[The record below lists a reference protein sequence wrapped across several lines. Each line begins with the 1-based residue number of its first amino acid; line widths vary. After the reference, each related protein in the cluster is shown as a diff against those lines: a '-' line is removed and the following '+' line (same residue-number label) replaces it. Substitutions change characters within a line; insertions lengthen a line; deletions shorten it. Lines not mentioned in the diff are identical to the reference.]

1 MNIQSAEAK
10 LAALKDI
17 LKSYGSVMIGL
28 SGGVDSTF
36 LVKVASDTLGDKAVA
51 ATALSYIYPS
61 WESKEAEDIATSLGI
76 EYIRVPF
83 DPLKEVEGFEMNP
96 KDRCYI
102 CKQKVFSMLKRKAAD
117 MGIAYVADGTNADD
131 INDYRP
137 GLRALKELEIKS
149 PLLEAGLT
157 KEEIRYLS
165 KKLGLKTFS
174 KPSFACL
181 ASRIPYGER
190 ITKEQL
196 QMIEKAE
203 TFILSKGFKNV
214 RVRCHGNLARIELN
228 NDEINKALD
237 ESMRNEIS
245 RELKGIGF
253 EYVSLDLSG
262 YRTGSMNVG
271 VASQDEQK

>member
-61 WESKEAEDIATSLGI
+61 WESKEAEEIATSLGI

-102 CKQKVFSMLKRKAAD
+102 CKKKVFSMLKSKAAD

-165 KKLGLKTFS
+165 KQLGLNTFS

-181 ASRIPYGER
+181 ASRIPYGEK

-228 NDEINKALD
+228 NDEMNKVLD

-245 RELKGIGF
+245 RELKSIGF
-253 EYVSLDLSG
+253 EYVSLDLTG

-271 VASQDEQK
+271 VVTQNE

>member
-36 LVKVASDTLGDKAVA
+36 LVKVASDTLGDKTVA

-61 WESKEAEDIATSLGI
+61 WESKEAEEIATSLGI
-76 EYIRVPF
+76 EYIRIPF
-83 DPLKEVEGFEMNP
+83 DPIKEVEGFEMNP

-102 CKQKVFSMLKRKAAD
+102 CKKNVFSILKSKAAD

-137 GLRALKELEIKS
+137 GLRALKELGIRS

-157 KEEIRYLS
+157 KEEIKYLS
-165 KKLGLKTFS
+165 KQMCLNTFS

-228 NDEINKALD
+228 NDEMNRALD
-237 ESMRNEIS
+237 EGMRNEIS
-245 RELKGIGF
+245 RELKSIGF

-271 VASQDEQK
+271 VAAQDEQK

>member
-1 MNIQSAEAK
+1 MDIKSAEAK
-10 LAALKDI
+10 LEELKNI
-17 LKSYGSVMIGL
+17 LKGYGSVMIGL

-36 LVKVASDTLGDKAVA
+36 LARVASEALGEKAVA

-61 WESKEAEDIATSLGI
+61 WESKEAEETATSLGMK
-76 EYIRVPF
+76 YIRISF
-83 DPLKEVEGFEMNP
+83 DPVKEVEGFEMNP

-102 CKQKVFSMLKRKAAD
+102 CKKYLFTTLKRKAVD
-117 MGIAYVADGTNADD
+117 MGIAFVADGTNADD

-137 GLRALKELEIKS
+137 GLRALKQLEIKS

-165 KKLGLKTFS
+165 KQLGLSTFS

-190 ITKEQL
+190 ITREQL
-196 QMIEKAE
+196 LMIEKAE
-203 TFILSKGFKNV
+203 TFILSKGFTNV
-214 RVRCHGNLARIELN
+214 RVRCHGTLARIELN
-228 NDEINKALD
+228 RDEMNRALEEGMRD
-237 ESMRNEIS
+237 ELGRT
-245 RELKGIGF
+245 LKDIGF

-262 YRTGSMNVG
+262 YRMGSMNVE
-271 VASQDEQK
+271 V

>member
-10 LAALKDI
+10 LAALKNI

-36 LVKVASDTLGDKAVA
+36 LVKVASQTLGEKAVA

-61 WESKEAEDIATSLGI
+61 WESREAEETASSLGM
-76 EYIRVPF
+76 EYVKVPF
-83 DPLKEVEGFEMNP
+83 DPIKEVEGFEMNP
-96 KDRCYI
+96 KDRCYL
-102 CKQKVFSMLKRKAAD
+102 CKSYLFSALKQKAEA
-117 MGIAYVADGTNADD
+117 MGIACVADGTNADD

-137 GLRALKELEIKS
+137 GLRALKELDIKS

-157 KEEIRYLS
+157 KEEIRYFS
-165 KKLGLKTFS
+165 KQLGLSTFS

-190 ITKEQL
+190 ISRNQL
-196 QMIEKAE
+196 EMIERAE

-228 NDEINKALD
+228 RDEMQRAMEESMRDEINKV
-237 ESMRNEIS
+237 
-245 RELKGIGF
+245 LKSIGF
-253 EYVSLDLSG
+253 EYVSIDLSG
-262 YRTGSMNVG
+262 YRTGSMNVE
-271 VASQDEQK
+271 V

>member
-10 LAALKDI
+10 LAALKNI

-36 LVKVASDTLGDKAVA
+36 LVKVASQTLGDKAVA

-61 WESKEAEDIATSLGI
+61 WESREAEEIATSLGI

-83 DPLKEVEGFEMNP
+83 DPIKEVEGFEMNP

-102 CKQKVFSMLKRKAAD
+102 CKKHLFTMLKRKAAD

-131 INDYRP
+131 ISDYRP
-137 GLRALKELEIKS
+137 GLRALRELEIKS

-157 KEEIRYLS
+157 KEEIRYFS
-165 KKLGLKTFS
+165 KQLGLNTFS

-181 ASRIPYGER
+181 ASRVPYGER
-190 ITKEQL
+190 ITKGQL
-196 QMIEKAE
+196 HMIEKAE

-214 RVRCHGNLARIELN
+214 RVRCHGSLARIELN
-228 NDEINKALD
+228 NNEMNKALD
-237 ESMRNEIS
+237 EGLRNEIN
-245 RELKGIGF
+245 RELKSVGF

-271 VASQDEQK
+271 VEAKDE

>member
-61 WESKEAEDIATSLGI
+61 WESKEAEEIANSLGI
-76 EYIRVPF
+76 EYIRMPF
-83 DPLKEVEGFEMNP
+83 DPIKEVEGFEMNP

-102 CKQKVFSMLKRKAAD
+102 CKKKVFSILKSKAAD

-137 GLRALKELEIKS
+137 GLRALRELEIRS

-165 KKLGLKTFS
+165 KQLGLNTFS

-181 ASRIPYGER
+181 ASRIPYGDR

-228 NDEINKALD
+228 NGDMNKALD
-237 ESMRNEIS
+237 EGMRSEIS
-245 RELKGIGF
+245 RELKSIGF

-271 VASQDEQK
+271 VTAKDE